1 MSLPQPTPRMAELR
15 KPTSSLTPPEDPDS
29 QPPSS
34 KRLCLEE
41 PGDVL
46 KAGWRL
52 PLVPRLSEAEKVWEL
67 SPRPFKGL
75 LVSTNALFDNSTDS
89 CVEKSVSGKQIC
101 NLECS
106 NLKFQMSSCLQS
118 PPSQSPDSDLRASG
132 RSEAGLHD
140 REAFSVHRSNSSK
153 AGVSQ
158 LLPSTSI
165 HDIHGI
171 RNENRK
177 QQFVQGRDNV
187 HKENPFL
194 DVTFYKETKS
204 PFHEIKNRCKA
215 NSVMPSNKRENNIS
229 SSVLKISKSQNQP
242 SLEIAKPS
250 YFRDSGTVSV
260 PQFPMDLNSKMS
272 SVYLKEIAKKKND
285 KKEAYVR
292 DFTNIYWSQNRPDV
306 KKQKLQ
312 NDKKTVEAENIFSE
326 CYENDYPSL
335 SSQNTCKRKDL
346 ISSNYCNCS
355 SIQCNVRDS
364 RKNFAILENANWE
377 EAECLD
383 SYILTRLEKSQN
395 WDCNVRHI
403 LRRNRGNCWIINNC
417 KTKCENMKKTEE
429 KWNWLLLL
437 EMDLLSKEDYHCAKV
452 INAYEEQ
459 SKLLVRE
466 ILGSQTALITTVWL
480 NGKGEND
487 NTLQLRYN
495 TTQKVFHVNNPFE
508 SFIIEIFYFH
518 KSISGNKKDNSILT
532 CYNILKCKKQIG
544 IISIQN
550 LITRN
555 MNTNIKNGILS
566 ICLQDSVSEPLDIL
580 LKTNIA
586 FLLNNFD
593 SLTRI
598 ENDLELEEECI
609 FTCMLYLKYPKNIV
623 ENHTAYLVK
632 ILTSSRLLED
642 NMKPM
647 LKKRKLFRTEQVFEK
662 SKKKP
667 INSFSMTT
675 QNTGFP
681 IFETYEKIPLLMGFD
696 DMDEISLIREI
707 TCQNMSCPQQ
717 VVNMENWAHYNSS
730 TVKTH
735 GNSCPQFI
743 QNNQGYPNENFYEVN
758 MHSQDLNM
766 ERKQGHNKISSF
778 DCEHIFEDVCNVRQQ
793 AIPASHNI
801 IHNEETHTTS
811 ITQVLNF
818 WNLLS
823 EIEEK
828 KYDLILKEEVKATA
842 ESLTNSFQVHKDTK
856 IEKEEKDSF
865 FPMDDMF
872 SVQSVSLISKEVNVE
887 ENKYVNQNYVTDTN
901 EYESILPER
910 EIANSKDFHRKN
922 DSALYINH
930 QFETGLSE
938 GNGEC
943 FQDLAAKYLST
954 EALTIV
960 KDFEMKRKF
969 DLVLEELR
977 MFHEISRE
985 NELLSTVETNNGQ
998 ENYFGENDAEKV
1010 KMEIEKDLKMVVVN
1024 KIHASSSFHDTIA
1037 GPNMRKSHQ
1046 SLFKWKTVPNN
1057 REQEVPNESCYPS
1070 RSEEELLYST
1080 SEKDCETP
1088 LPKKPAFLPDECKEE
1103 FNYLLRG
1110 GSHFPHGISR
1120 VRPLKTCS
1128 RPIRIGLSRKARIK
1142 QLHPYLKQMCYGNL
1156 KENF

>member
-1 MSLPQPTPRMAELR
+1 TSLPQPTPRMAELR

-41 PGDVL
+41 PGGVS
-46 KAGWRL
+46 KAGWQL
-52 PLVPRLSEAEKVWEL
+52 PLVPRLSEVEKIWEL

-75 LVSTNALFDNSTDS
+75 LVSTNAIFDNSTDS

-101 NLECS
+101 NLGCP
-106 NLKFQMSSCLQS
+106 NLKFQISSCLQS

-132 RSEAGLHD
+132 RSEAGLRD
-140 REAFSVHRSNSSK
+140 RETFSVHHSDSSK
-153 AGVSQ
+153 AGSSQ
-158 LLPSTSI
+158 PLPSTSI

-194 DVTFYKETKS
+194 HVNFYKETES
-204 PFHEIKNRCKA
+204 PFHEIESRCKA
-215 NSVMPSNKRENNIS
+215 DSVMPSNKRENNIS

-250 YFRDSGTVSV
+250 YFRDSGTISV
-260 PQFPMDLNSKMS
+260 PQFPTDLNSKMS

-312 NDKKTVEAENIFSE
+312 NDKKVVEAENIFSE
-326 CYENDYPSL
+326 CYENDYASL

-346 ISSNYCNCS
+346 ISSNYCNYS
-355 SIQCNVRDS
+355 SIKCDVRDS
-364 RKNFAILENANWE
+364 RKNSTILENANWE

-383 SYILTRLEKSQN
+383 SYIPTRLEKSQN

-403 LRRNRGNCWIINNC
+403 LRSNRGNCWIINNY

-429 KWNWLLLL
+429 KWNWLLLS
-437 EMDLLSKEDYHCAKV
+437 EIDLLSKEYYHCTK
-452 INAYEEQ
+452 EQ
-459 SKLLVRE
+459 SKLLIRE
-466 ILGSQTALITTVWL
+466 ILGSQIALITTVWL

-495 TTQKVFHVNNPFE
+495 ATQKVFHINNPFE
-508 SFIIEIFYFH
+508 SFIVEIFYFH
-518 KSISGNKKDNSILT
+518 KSISGNQKDNSILT
-532 CYNILKCKKQIG
+532 CYNILKCKKKIG
-544 IISIQN
+544 KIGIQN

-555 MNTNIKNGILS
+555 MNTNIKNGLLS
-566 ICLQDSVSEPLDIL
+566 IYLQDSVSEPLDII

-598 ENDLELEEECI
+598 ENDFELEEECI
-609 FTCMLYLKYPKNIV
+609 FKWMLYLKCPKNIIV
-623 ENHTAYLVK
+623 ENYTAYLIR

-647 LKKRKLFRTEQVFEK
+647 LKKMKLFRTEQVFEK

-667 INSFSMTT
+667 INSFSTTT
-675 QNTGFP
+675 QNTGLP
-681 IFETYEKIPLLMGFD
+681 IFESYEKIPLLMDFD
-696 DMDEISLIREI
+696 DMEEISLIREI
-707 TCQNMSCPQQ
+707 TCRNISCPQQ
-717 VVNMENWAHYNSS
+717 LVNLENWAHYSSS
-730 TVKTH
+730 TIKTPVK
-735 GNSCPQFI
+735 SYPQFI
-743 QNNQGYPNENFYEVN
+743 QNNHGYINENFYEVN
-758 MHSQDLNM
+758 MHGQDLNM
-766 ERKQGHNKISSF
+766 ERKQGHNISGF
-778 DCEHIFEDVCNVRQQ
+778 NCEHIFESFCNVRQQ
-793 AIPASHNI
+793 AISTSHNT
-801 IHNEETHTTS
+801 IHNEETHTIS

-828 KYDLILKEEVKATA
+828 KYDLILKEEVKVTA
-842 ESLTNSFQVHKDTK
+842 ESLTNSFQIHKDTK

-887 ENKYVNQNYVTDTN
+887 ENKYLNQNYVTDRN

-910 EIANSKDFHRKN
+910 DIANSKDFRRKN
-922 DSALYINH
+922 DSALYVNH

-938 GNGEC
+938 GNDEC

-977 MFHEISRE
+977 MFHEISKE
-985 NELLSTVETNNGQ
+985 NEILSTVETNNGQ
-998 ENYFGENDAEKV
+998 ENDFEENDAKEV
-1010 KMEIEKDLKMVVVN
+1010 KMETEKYLKMVVVN
-1024 KIHASSSFHDTIA
+1024 KISASSSFCDTTA
-1037 GPNMRKSHQ
+1037 GPNMCKSHQ

-1057 REQEVPNESCYPS
+1057 GEQEVPNESCYPS
-1070 RSEEELLYST
+1070 TSKEELLYYST
-1080 SEKDCETP
+1080 SEEDCETP
-1088 LPKKPAFLPDECKEE
+1088 LPKRPAFLPDECKEE

-1110 GSHFPHGISR
+1110 GSHFSHGISR

-1142 QLHPYLKQMCYGNL
+1142 QLHPYLQQMCYGNL
-1156 KENF
+1156 KEKF

>member
-1 MSLPQPTPRMAELR
+1 MAELR
-15 KPTSSLTPPEDPDS
+15 KPTSSLTPPEDSDS

-41 PGDVL
+41 PGGVS

-52 PLVPRLSEAEKVWEL
+52 PLVPRLSEVEKIWEL

-75 LVSTNALFDNSTDS
+75 FVSTNAIFDNSTDS

-101 NLECS
+101 NLGCP

-132 RSEAGLHD
+132 RSEAGLRD
-140 REAFSVHRSNSSK
+140 TEAFSVHHSDSSK
-153 AGVSQ
+153 AGFSQ

-194 DVTFYKETKS
+194 DVNFYKETKS

-215 NSVMPSNKRENNIS
+215 DSVMPSNKRENNIS

-250 YFRDSGTVSV
+250 YFRDSSTISV
-260 PQFPMDLNSKMS
+260 PQFPTDLNSKMS

-312 NDKKTVEAENIFSE
+312 NDKVVEAENIFSE
-326 CYENDYPSL
+326 CYENDYASL

-346 ISSNYCNCS
+346 ISSNYCNYR
-355 SIQCNVRDS
+355 SIKCDVRDS

-383 SYILTRLEKSQN
+383 SYIPTRLDKSQN

-403 LRRNRGNCWIINNC
+403 LRRNRGNCWIISNY
-417 KTKCENMKKTEE
+417 KIKCENMKKTEE
-429 KWNWLLLL
+429 KWNWLLLS
-437 EMDLLSKEDYHCAKV
+437 EIDLLSKEDYRCTKV
-452 INAYEEQ
+452 MNVHEEQ
-459 SKLLVRE
+459 SKFLIRE
-466 ILGSQTALITTVWL
+466 ILGSQIALIMTVWL
-480 NGKGEND
+480 NGKGKND
-487 NTLQLRYN
+487 NTVQLRYN
-495 TTQKVFHVNNPFE
+495 ATQKVFHVNNPFE
-508 SFIIEIFYFH
+508 SFIVEIFYFH
-518 KSISGNKKDNSILT
+518 KSISGNQKDNSILT
-532 CYNILKCKKQIG
+532 CYNILKCKKEIG
-544 IISIQN
+544 KIGIQN

-555 MNTNIKNGILS
+555 MNTNIKNGLLS
-566 ICLQDSVSEPLDIL
+566 IYLQDSVSEPLDII

-598 ENDLELEEECI
+598 ENDFELEEECI
-609 FTCMLYLKYPKNIV
+609 FKWMLYLKYPKNIIM
-623 ENHTAYLVK
+623 ENYTAYLAR

-647 LKKRKLFRTEQVFEK
+647 LKKRKLFRIEHVFEK
-662 SKKKP
+662 SKKKS
-667 INSFSMTT
+667 INSFSTTT
-675 QNTGFP
+675 QNTSLS
-681 IFETYEKIPLLMGFD
+681 IFESYEKIPLLMDFD
-696 DMDEISLIREI
+696 DMEEISLIREI
-707 TCQNMSCPQQ
+707 TCRNMSCPQQ
-717 VVNMENWAHYNSS
+717 LMNVENWAHYSSS
-730 TVKTH
+730 TIKTSVK
-735 GNSCPQFI
+735 SCSQFI
-743 QNNQGYPNENFYEVN
+743 QNNHGYMNENFYEVN
-758 MHSQDLNM
+758 MHGQDLNM
-766 ERKQGHNKISSF
+766 ERKQGHNISSF
-778 DCEHIFEDVCNVRQQ
+778 NCEHIFEGFCNVRQQ
-793 AIPASHNI
+793 AIPRSHNT
-801 IHNEETHTTS
+801 IHNEETHTIS

-818 WNLLS
+818 CNLLS

-828 KYDLILKEEVKATA
+828 KYDLILKEEVKVTA
-842 ESLTNSFQVHKDTK
+842 ESLTNSFQIHKDTK

-872 SVQSVSLISKEVNVE
+872 SVQSVSLISREVNVE
-887 ENKYVNQNYVTDTN
+887 ENKYLNQNYVTDRN

-910 EIANSKDFHRKN
+910 EIANSKDLRRKN
-922 DSALYINH
+922 DSVLYVNH

-938 GNGEC
+938 GNDEC

-977 MFHEISRE
+977 MFHEISKE
-985 NELLSTVETNNGQ
+985 NEILSTVETNNGQ
-998 ENYFGENDAEKV
+998 ENYFGENDAEEV
-1010 KMEIEKDLKMVVVN
+1010 KMETEKDLKMVVVN
-1024 KIHASSSFHDTIA
+1024 KINASSSFCDTTA
-1037 GPNMRKSHQ
+1037 GPNTCKSHQ

-1057 REQEVPNESCYPS
+1057 GEQEVPESCYPS
-1070 RSEEELLYST
+1070 TSEEELLYST
-1080 SEKDCETP
+1080 SEE
-1088 LPKKPAFLPDECKEE
+1088 
-1103 FNYLLRG
+1103 

-1156 KENF
+1156 KEKF

>member
-1 MSLPQPTPRMAELR
+1 ASLPEPTPRMAELR
-15 KPTSSLTPPEDPDS
+15 KPTSSLTPPEDSDS

-41 PGDVL
+41 PGGVS

-52 PLVPRLSEAEKVWEL
+52 PLVPRLSEVEKIWEL

-75 LVSTNALFDNSTDS
+75 LVSTNAIFDNSTDS

-101 NLECS
+101 NLGCP

-118 PPSQSPDSDLRASG
+118 PHSQSPDSDLRASG
-132 RSEAGLHD
+132 RSEAGLRD
-140 REAFSVHRSNSSK
+140 TEAFSVHHSGSSK
-153 AGVSQ
+153 AGFSH

-165 HDIHGI
+165 HDIHAI

-194 DVTFYKETKS
+194 DVNFYKETKS

-215 NSVMPSNKRENNIS
+215 DSVMPSNKRENNIS

-250 YFRDSGTVSV
+250 YFRDSSTISV
-260 PQFPMDLNSKMS
+260 PQFPTDLNSKMS

-312 NDKKTVEAENIFSE
+312 NDKKVVEAENIFSE
-326 CYENDYPSL
+326 CYENDYASL

-346 ISSNYCNCS
+346 ISSNYCNYS
-355 SIQCNVRDS
+355 SIKCDVRDS

-383 SYILTRLEKSQN
+383 SYIPTRLEKSQN

-403 LRRNRGNCWIINNC
+403 LRRNRGNCWIINNY

-429 KWNWLLLL
+429 KWNWLLLS
-437 EMDLLSKEDYHCAKV
+437 EIDLLSKEDYRCTKV
-452 INAYEEQ
+452 MNVHEEQ
-459 SKLLVRE
+459 SKLLIRE
-466 ILGSQTALITTVWL
+466 ILGSQIALIMTVWL

-487 NTLQLRYN
+487 NTVQLRYN
-495 TTQKVFHVNNPFE
+495 ATQKVFHVNNPFE
-508 SFIIEIFYFH
+508 SFIVEIFYFH
-518 KSISGNKKDNSILT
+518 KSISGNQKDNSILT
-532 CYNILKCKKQIG
+532 CYNILKCKKEIG
-544 IISIQN
+544 KIGIQN

-555 MNTNIKNGILS
+555 MNTNIKNGLLS
-566 ICLQDSVSEPLDIL
+566 IYLQDSVSEPLDII

-598 ENDLELEEECI
+598 ENDFELEEECI
-609 FTCMLYLKYPKNIV
+609 FKWMLYLKYPKNIIM
-623 ENHTAYLVK
+623 ENYTAYLAR

-647 LKKRKLFRTEQVFEK
+647 LKKRKLFRIEHVFEK
-662 SKKKP
+662 SKKKS
-667 INSFSMTT
+667 INSFSTTT
-675 QNTGFP
+675 QNTGLS
-681 IFETYEKIPLLMGFD
+681 IFESYEKIPLLMDFD
-696 DMDEISLIREI
+696 DMEEISLIREI
-707 TCQNMSCPQQ
+707 TCRNMSCPQQ
-717 VVNMENWAHYNSS
+717 LMNVENWAHYSSS
-730 TVKTH
+730 TIKTSVK
-735 GNSCPQFI
+735 SCPQFI
-743 QNNQGYPNENFYEVN
+743 QNNHGYINENFYEVN
-758 MHSQDLNM
+758 MHRQDLNM
-766 ERKQGHNKISSF
+766 ERKQGHNISSF
-778 DCEHIFEDVCNVRQQ
+778 NCEHIFEGFCNVRQQ
-793 AIPASHNI
+793 AIPRSHNT
-801 IHNEETHTTS
+801 IHNEETHTIS

-818 WNLLS
+818 CNLLS

-828 KYDLILKEEVKATA
+828 KYDLILKEEVKVTA
-842 ESLTNSFQVHKDTK
+842 ESLTNSFQIHKDTK

-865 FPMDDMF
+865 FPMDGMF
-872 SVQSVSLISKEVNVE
+872 SVQSVSLISREVNVE
-887 ENKYVNQNYVTDTN
+887 ENKYLNQNYVTDRN

-910 EIANSKDFHRKN
+910 EIANSKDFRRKN
-922 DSALYINH
+922 DSVLYVNH

-938 GNGEC
+938 GNDEC

-977 MFHEISRE
+977 MFHEISKE
-985 NELLSTVETNNGQ
+985 NEILSTVETNNGQ
-998 ENYFGENDAEKV
+998 ENYFGENDAEEV
-1010 KMEIEKDLKMVVVN
+1010 KMETEKDLKMVVVN
-1024 KIHASSSFHDTIA
+1024 KINASSSFCDTTA
-1037 GPNMRKSHQ
+1037 GPNMCKSHQ

-1057 REQEVPNESCYPS
+1057 GEQEVPNESCYPS
-1070 RSEEELLYST
+1070 TSEEELLYST
-1080 SEKDCETP
+1080 SEEDCETP
-1088 LPKKPAFLPDECKEE
+1088 LPKRAAFLPDECKEE
-1103 FNYLLRG
+1103 FKYLLRG

-1156 KENF
+1156 KEKF

>member
-1 MSLPQPTPRMAELR
+1 MAELR
-15 KPTSSLTPPEDPDS
+15 KPTSSLTPPEDSDS

-41 PGDVL
+41 PGGVS

-52 PLVPRLSEAEKVWEL
+52 PLVPRLSEVEKIWEL

-75 LVSTNALFDNSTDS
+75 FVSTNAIFDNSTDS

-101 NLECS
+101 NLGCP

-132 RSEAGLHD
+132 RSEAGLRD
-140 REAFSVHRSNSSK
+140 TEAFSVHHSDSSK
-153 AGVSQ
+153 AGFSQ

-194 DVTFYKETKS
+194 DVNFYKETKS

-215 NSVMPSNKRENNIS
+215 DSVMPSNKRENNIS

-250 YFRDSGTVSV
+250 YFRDSSTISV
-260 PQFPMDLNSKMS
+260 PQFPTDLNSKMS
-272 SVYLKEIAKKKND
+272 SGYLKEIAKKKND

-312 NDKKTVEAENIFSE
+312 NDKVVEAENIFSE
-326 CYENDYPSL
+326 CYENDYASL

-346 ISSNYCNCS
+346 ISSNYCNYR
-355 SIQCNVRDS
+355 SIKCDVRDS

-383 SYILTRLEKSQN
+383 SYIPTRLDKSQN

-403 LRRNRGNCWIINNC
+403 LRRNRGNCWIISNY
-417 KTKCENMKKTEE
+417 KIKCENMKKTEE
-429 KWNWLLLL
+429 KWNWLLLS
-437 EMDLLSKEDYHCAKV
+437 EIDLLSKEDYRCTKV
-452 INAYEEQ
+452 MNVHEEQ
-459 SKLLVRE
+459 SKFLIRE
-466 ILGSQTALITTVWL
+466 ILGSQIALIMTVWL
-480 NGKGEND
+480 NGKGKND
-487 NTLQLRYN
+487 NTVQLRYN
-495 TTQKVFHVNNPFE
+495 ATQKVFHVNNPFE
-508 SFIIEIFYFH
+508 SFIVEIFYFH
-518 KSISGNKKDNSILT
+518 KSISGNQKDNSILT
-532 CYNILKCKKQIG
+532 CYNILKCKKEIG
-544 IISIQN
+544 KIGIQN

-555 MNTNIKNGILS
+555 MNTNIKNGLLS
-566 ICLQDSVSEPLDIL
+566 IYLQDSVSEPLDII

-598 ENDLELEEECI
+598 ENDFELEEECI
-609 FTCMLYLKYPKNIV
+609 FKWMLYLKYPKNIIM
-623 ENHTAYLVK
+623 ENYTAYLAR

-647 LKKRKLFRTEQVFEK
+647 LKKRKLFRIEHVFEK
-662 SKKKP
+662 SKKKS
-667 INSFSMTT
+667 INSFSTTT
-675 QNTGFP
+675 QNTSLS
-681 IFETYEKIPLLMGFD
+681 IFESYEKIPLLMDFD
-696 DMDEISLIREI
+696 DMEEISLIREI
-707 TCQNMSCPQQ
+707 TCRNMSCPQQ
-717 VVNMENWAHYNSS
+717 LMNVENWAHYSSS
-730 TVKTH
+730 TIKTSVK
-735 GNSCPQFI
+735 SCSQFI
-743 QNNQGYPNENFYEVN
+743 QNNHGYMNENFYEVN
-758 MHSQDLNM
+758 MHGQDLNM
-766 ERKQGHNKISSF
+766 ERKQGHNISSF
-778 DCEHIFEDVCNVRQQ
+778 NCEHIFEGFCNVRQQ
-793 AIPASHNI
+793 AIPRSHNT
-801 IHNEETHTTS
+801 IHNEETHTIS

-818 WNLLS
+818 CNLLS

-828 KYDLILKEEVKATA
+828 KYDLILKEEVKVTA
-842 ESLTNSFQVHKDTK
+842 ESLTNSFQIHKDTK

-872 SVQSVSLISKEVNVE
+872 SVQSVSLISREVNVE
-887 ENKYVNQNYVTDTN
+887 ENKYLNQNYVTDRN

-910 EIANSKDFHRKN
+910 EIANSKDLRRKN
-922 DSALYINH
+922 DSVLYVNH

-938 GNGEC
+938 GNDEC

-977 MFHEISRE
+977 MFHEISKE
-985 NELLSTVETNNGQ
+985 NEILSTVETNNGQ
-998 ENYFGENDAEKV
+998 ENYFGENDAEEV
-1010 KMEIEKDLKMVVVN
+1010 KMETEKDLKMVVVN
-1024 KIHASSSFHDTIA
+1024 KINASSSFCDTTA
-1037 GPNMRKSHQ
+1037 GPNTCKSHQ

-1057 REQEVPNESCYPS
+1057 GEQEVPNESCYPS
-1070 RSEEELLYST
+1070 TSEEELLYST
-1080 SEKDCETP
+1080 SEEDCETP
-1088 LPKKPAFLPDECKEE
+1088 LPKRPAFLPDECKEE
-1103 FNYLLRG
+1103 FKYLLRG

-1156 KENF
+1156 KEKF

>member
-1 MSLPQPTPRMAELR
+1 MAELR
-15 KPTSSLTPPEDPDS
+15 KPTSSLTPPEESDS

-41 PGDVL
+41 PGGVS

-52 PLVPRLSEAEKVWEL
+52 PLVPRLSEVEKIWEL

-75 LVSTNALFDNSTDS
+75 FVSTNAIFDNSTDS

-101 NLECS
+101 NLGCP
-106 NLKFQMSSCLQS
+106 NLKFQMSSSLQS

-132 RSEAGLHD
+132 RSEAGLRD
-140 REAFSVHRSNSSK
+140 TEAFSVHHSDSSK
-153 AGVSQ
+153 AGFSQ

-194 DVTFYKETKS
+194 DVNFYKETKS

-215 NSVMPSNKRENNIS
+215 DSVMPSNKRENNIS
-229 SSVLKISKSQNQP
+229 SSVLKISKSQNQS

-250 YFRDSGTVSV
+250 YFRDSSTISV
-260 PQFPMDLNSKMS
+260 PQFPTDLNSKMS

-312 NDKKTVEAENIFSE
+312 NDKKVVEAENIFSE
-326 CYENDYPSL
+326 CYENDYASL

-346 ISSNYCNCS
+346 ISSNYCNYR
-355 SIQCNVRDS
+355 SIKCDVRDS

-383 SYILTRLEKSQN
+383 SYIPTRLEKSQN

-403 LRRNRGNCWIINNC
+403 LRRNRGNCWIINNY

-429 KWNWLLLL
+429 KWNWLLLS
-437 EMDLLSKEDYHCAKV
+437 EIDLLSKEDYRCTKV
-452 INAYEEQ
+452 MNVHEEQ
-459 SKLLVRE
+459 SKLLIRK
-466 ILGSQTALITTVWL
+466 ILGSQIALIMTVWL
-480 NGKGEND
+480 NGKGKND
-487 NTLQLRYN
+487 NTVQLRYN
-495 TTQKVFHVNNPFE
+495 ATQKVFHVNNPFE
-508 SFIIEIFYFH
+508 SFIVEIFYFH
-518 KSISGNKKDNSILT
+518 KSISGFQKDNSILT
-532 CYNILKCKKQIG
+532 CYNILKCKKEIG
-544 IISIQN
+544 KIGIQN

-555 MNTNIKNGILS
+555 MNTNIKNGLLS
-566 ICLQDSVSEPLDIL
+566 IYLQDSVSEPLDII
-580 LKTNIA
+580 LKTNIT

-598 ENDLELEEECI
+598 ENDFELEEECI
-609 FTCMLYLKYPKNIV
+609 FKWMLYLKYPKNIIM
-623 ENHTAYLVK
+623 ENYTAYLAR

-647 LKKRKLFRTEQVFEK
+647 LKKRKLFRIEHVFEK
-662 SKKKP
+662 SKKKS
-667 INSFSMTT
+667 INSFSTTT
-675 QNTGFP
+675 QNTSLS
-681 IFETYEKIPLLMGFD
+681 IFESYEKIPLLMDFD
-696 DMDEISLIREI
+696 DMEEISLIREI
-707 TCQNMSCPQQ
+707 TCRNMSCPQQ
-717 VVNMENWAHYNSS
+717 LMNVENWAHYSSS
-730 TVKTH
+730 TIKTSVK
-735 GNSCPQFI
+735 SCPQFI
-743 QNNQGYPNENFYEVN
+743 QNNHGYMNENFYEVN
-758 MHSQDLNM
+758 MHGQDLNM
-766 ERKQGHNKISSF
+766 ERKQGHNISSF
-778 DCEHIFEDVCNVRQQ
+778 NCEHIFEGFCNVRQQ
-793 AIPASHNI
+793 AIPRSHNT
-801 IHNEETHTTS
+801 IHNEETRTIS

-818 WNLLS
+818 CNLLS

-828 KYDLILKEEVKATA
+828 KYDLILKEEVKVTA
-842 ESLTNSFQVHKDTK
+842 ESLTNSFQIHKDTK

-872 SVQSVSLISKEVNVE
+872 SVQSVSLISREVNVE
-887 ENKYVNQNYVTDTN
+887 ENKYLNQNYVTDRN

-910 EIANSKDFHRKN
+910 EIANSKDLRRKN
-922 DSALYINH
+922 DSVLYVNH

-938 GNGEC
+938 GNDEC

-977 MFHEISRE
+977 MFHEISKE
-985 NELLSTVETNNGQ
+985 NEILSTVETNNGQ
-998 ENYFGENDAEKV
+998 ENYFGENDAEEV
-1010 KMEIEKDLKMVVVN
+1010 KMETEKDLKMVVVN
-1024 KIHASSSFHDTIA
+1024 KINASSSFCDTTA
-1037 GPNMRKSHQ
+1037 GPNTCKSHQ

-1057 REQEVPNESCYPS
+1057 GEQEVPNESCYPS
-1070 RSEEELLYST
+1070 TSEEELLYST
-1080 SEKDCETP
+1080 SEEDCETP
-1088 LPKKPAFLPDECKEE
+1088 LPKRPAFLPDECKEE
-1103 FNYLLRG
+1103 FKYLLRG

-1156 KENF
+1156 KEKF

>member
-1 MSLPQPTPRMAELR
+1 MAELR
-15 KPTSSLTPPEDPDS
+15 KPTSSLTPPEDSDS

-41 PGDVL
+41 PGGVS

-52 PLVPRLSEAEKVWEL
+52 PLVPRLSEVEKIWEL

-75 LVSTNALFDNSTDS
+75 FVSTNAIFDNSTDS

-101 NLECS
+101 NLGCP

-132 RSEAGLHD
+132 RSEAGLRD
-140 REAFSVHRSNSSK
+140 TEAFSVHHSDSSK
-153 AGVSQ
+153 AGFSQ

-194 DVTFYKETKS
+194 DVNFYKETKS

-215 NSVMPSNKRENNIS
+215 DSVMPSNKRENNIS

-250 YFRDSGTVSV
+250 YFRDSSTISV
-260 PQFPMDLNSKMS
+260 PQFPTDLNSKMS

-312 NDKKTVEAENIFSE
+312 NDKVVEAENIFSE
-326 CYENDYPSL
+326 CYENDYASL

-346 ISSNYCNCS
+346 ISSNYCNYR
-355 SIQCNVRDS
+355 SIKCDVRDS

-383 SYILTRLEKSQN
+383 SYIPTRLDKSQN

-403 LRRNRGNCWIINNC
+403 LRRNRGNCWIISNY
-417 KTKCENMKKTEE
+417 KIKCENMKKTEE
-429 KWNWLLLL
+429 KWNWLLLS
-437 EMDLLSKEDYHCAKV
+437 EIDLLSKEDYRCTKV
-452 INAYEEQ
+452 MNVHEEQ
-459 SKLLVRE
+459 SKFLIRE
-466 ILGSQTALITTVWL
+466 ILGSQIALIMTVWL
-480 NGKGEND
+480 NGKGKND
-487 NTLQLRYN
+487 NTVQLRYN
-495 TTQKVFHVNNPFE
+495 ATQKVFHVNNPFE
-508 SFIIEIFYFH
+508 SFIVEIFYFH
-518 KSISGNKKDNSILT
+518 KSISGNQKDNSILT
-532 CYNILKCKKQIG
+532 CYNILKCKKEIG
-544 IISIQN
+544 KIGIQN

-555 MNTNIKNGILS
+555 MNTNIKNGLLS
-566 ICLQDSVSEPLDIL
+566 IYLQDSVSEPLDII

-598 ENDLELEEECI
+598 ENDFELEEECI
-609 FTCMLYLKYPKNIV
+609 FKWMLYLKYPKNIIM
-623 ENHTAYLVK
+623 ENYTAYLAR

-647 LKKRKLFRTEQVFEK
+647 LKKRKLFRIEHVFEK
-662 SKKKP
+662 SKKKS
-667 INSFSMTT
+667 INSFSTTT
-675 QNTGFP
+675 QNTSLS
-681 IFETYEKIPLLMGFD
+681 IFESYEKIPLLMDFD
-696 DMDEISLIREI
+696 DMEEISLIREI
-707 TCQNMSCPQQ
+707 TCRNMSCPQQ
-717 VVNMENWAHYNSS
+717 LMNVENWAHYSSS
-730 TVKTH
+730 TIKTSVK
-735 GNSCPQFI
+735 SCSQFI
-743 QNNQGYPNENFYEVN
+743 QNNHGYMNENFYEVN
-758 MHSQDLNM
+758 MHGQDLNM
-766 ERKQGHNKISSF
+766 ERKQGHNISSF
-778 DCEHIFEDVCNVRQQ
+778 NCEHIFEGFCNVRQQ
-793 AIPASHNI
+793 AIPRSHNT
-801 IHNEETHTTS
+801 IHNEETHTIS

-818 WNLLS
+818 CNLLS

-828 KYDLILKEEVKATA
+828 KYDLILKEEVKVTA
-842 ESLTNSFQVHKDTK
+842 ESLTNSFQIHKDTK

-872 SVQSVSLISKEVNVE
+872 SVQSVSLISREVNVE
-887 ENKYVNQNYVTDTN
+887 ENKYLNQNYVTDRN

-910 EIANSKDFHRKN
+910 EIANSKDLRRKN
-922 DSALYINH
+922 DSVLYVNH

-938 GNGEC
+938 GNDEC

-977 MFHEISRE
+977 MFHEISKE
-985 NELLSTVETNNGQ
+985 NEILSTVETNNGQ
-998 ENYFGENDAEKV
+998 ENYFGENDAEEV
-1010 KMEIEKDLKMVVVN
+1010 KMETEKDLKMVVVN
-1024 KIHASSSFHDTIA
+1024 KINASSSFCDTTA
-1037 GPNMRKSHQ
+1037 GPNTCKSHQ

-1057 REQEVPNESCYPS
+1057 GEQEVPESCYPS
-1070 RSEEELLYST
+1070 TSEEELLYST
-1080 SEKDCETP
+1080 SEEDCETP
-1088 LPKKPAFLPDECKEE
+1088 LPKRPAFLPDECKEE
-1103 FNYLLRG
+1103 FKYLLRG

-1156 KENF
+1156 KEKF

>member
-1 MSLPQPTPRMAELR
+1 MAELR
-15 KPTSSLTPPEDPDS
+15 KPTSSLTPPEDSDS

-41 PGDVL
+41 PGGVS

-52 PLVPRLSEAEKVWEL
+52 PLVPRLSEVEKIWEL

-75 LVSTNALFDNSTDS
+75 FVSTNAIFDNSTDS

-101 NLECS
+101 NLGCP

-132 RSEAGLHD
+132 RSEAGLRD
-140 REAFSVHRSNSSK
+140 TEAFSVHHSDSSK
-153 AGVSQ
+153 AGFSQ

-194 DVTFYKETKS
+194 DVNFYKETKS

-215 NSVMPSNKRENNIS
+215 DSVMPSNKRENNIS

-250 YFRDSGTVSV
+250 YFRDSSTISV
-260 PQFPMDLNSKMS
+260 PQFPTDLNSKMS
-272 SVYLKEIAKKKND
+272 SGYLKEIAKKKND

-312 NDKKTVEAENIFSE
+312 NDKVVEAENIFSE
-326 CYENDYPSL
+326 CYENDYASL

-346 ISSNYCNCS
+346 ISSNYCNYR
-355 SIQCNVRDS
+355 SIKCDVRDS

-383 SYILTRLEKSQN
+383 SYIPTRLDKSQN

-403 LRRNRGNCWIINNC
+403 LRRNRGNCWIISNY
-417 KTKCENMKKTEE
+417 KIKCENMKKTEE
-429 KWNWLLLL
+429 KWNWLLLS
-437 EMDLLSKEDYHCAKV
+437 EIDLLSKEDYRCTKV
-452 INAYEEQ
+452 MNVHEEQ
-459 SKLLVRE
+459 SKFLIRE
-466 ILGSQTALITTVWL
+466 ILGSQIALIMTVWL
-480 NGKGEND
+480 NGKGKND
-487 NTLQLRYN
+487 NTVQLRYN
-495 TTQKVFHVNNPFE
+495 ATQKVFHVNNPFE
-508 SFIIEIFYFH
+508 SFIVEIFYFH
-518 KSISGNKKDNSILT
+518 KSISGNQKDNSILT
-532 CYNILKCKKQIG
+532 CYNILKCKKEIG
-544 IISIQN
+544 KIGIQN

-555 MNTNIKNGILS
+555 MNTNIKNGLLS
-566 ICLQDSVSEPLDIL
+566 IYLQDSVSEPLDII

-598 ENDLELEEECI
+598 ENDFELEEECI
-609 FTCMLYLKYPKNIV
+609 FKWMLYLKYPKNIIM
-623 ENHTAYLVK
+623 ENYTAYLAR

-647 LKKRKLFRTEQVFEK
+647 LKKRKLFRIEHVFEK
-662 SKKKP
+662 SKKKS
-667 INSFSMTT
+667 INSFSTTT
-675 QNTGFP
+675 QNTSLS
-681 IFETYEKIPLLMGFD
+681 IFESYEKIPLLMDFD
-696 DMDEISLIREI
+696 DMEEISLIREI
-707 TCQNMSCPQQ
+707 TCRNMSCPQQ
-717 VVNMENWAHYNSS
+717 LMNVENWAHYSSS
-730 TVKTH
+730 TIKTSVK
-735 GNSCPQFI
+735 SCSQFI
-743 QNNQGYPNENFYEVN
+743 QNNHGYMNENFYEVN
-758 MHSQDLNM
+758 MHGQDLNM
-766 ERKQGHNKISSF
+766 ERKQGHNISSF
-778 DCEHIFEDVCNVRQQ
+778 NCEHIFEGFCNVRQQ
-793 AIPASHNI
+793 AIPRSHNT
-801 IHNEETHTTS
+801 IHNEETHTIS

-818 WNLLS
+818 CNLLS

-828 KYDLILKEEVKATA
+828 KYDLILKEEVKVTA
-842 ESLTNSFQVHKDTK
+842 ESLTNSFQIHKDTK

-872 SVQSVSLISKEVNVE
+872 SVQSVSLISREVNVE
-887 ENKYVNQNYVTDTN
+887 ENKYLNQNYVTDRN

-910 EIANSKDFHRKN
+910 EIANSKDLRRKN
-922 DSALYINH
+922 DSVLYVNH

-938 GNGEC
+938 GNDEC

-977 MFHEISRE
+977 MFHEISKE
-985 NELLSTVETNNGQ
+985 NEILSTVETNNGQ
-998 ENYFGENDAEKV
+998 ENYFGENDAEEV
-1010 KMEIEKDLKMVVVN
+1010 KMETEKDLKMVVVN
-1024 KIHASSSFHDTIA
+1024 KINASSSFCDTTA
-1037 GPNMRKSHQ
+1037 GPNTCKSHQ

-1057 REQEVPNESCYPS
+1057 GEQEVPNESCYPS
-1070 RSEEELLYST
+1070 TSEEELLYST
-1080 SEKDCETP
+1080 SEE
-1088 LPKKPAFLPDECKEE
+1088 
-1103 FNYLLRG
+1103 

-1156 KENF
+1156 KEKF

>member
-1 MSLPQPTPRMAELR
+1 MAELR
-15 KPTSSLTPPEDPDS
+15 KPTSSLTPPEDSDS

-41 PGDVL
+41 PGGVS
-46 KAGWRL
+46 KAGRRL
-52 PLVPRLSEAEKVWEL
+52 PLVPRLSEVEKIWEL

-75 LVSTNALFDNSTDS
+75 LVSTNAIFDNSTDS

-101 NLECS
+101 NLGCP
-106 NLKFQMSSCLQS
+106 NVKFQMSSCLQS

-132 RSEAGLHD
+132 RSEAGLRD
-140 REAFSVHRSNSSK
+140 TEAFSVHHSDSSK
-153 AGVSQ
+153 AGFSQ

-165 HDIHGI
+165 HDIHAI

-194 DVTFYKETKS
+194 DVNFYKETKS

-215 NSVMPSNKRENNIS
+215 DSVMPSNKRENNIS

-250 YFRDSGTVSV
+250 YFRDSSTISV
-260 PQFPMDLNSKMS
+260 PQFPTDLNSKMS

-292 DFTNIYWSQNRPDV
+292 DFTNIYWSQNRPNV

-312 NDKKTVEAENIFSE
+312 NDKKVVEAENIFSE
-326 CYENDYPSL
+326 CYENDYASL

-346 ISSNYCNCS
+346 ISSNYCNYS
-355 SIQCNVRDS
+355 SIKCDVRDS

-383 SYILTRLEKSQN
+383 SYIPTRLEKSQN

-403 LRRNRGNCWIINNC
+403 LRRNRGNCWIINNY

-429 KWNWLLLL
+429 KWNWLLLS
-437 EMDLLSKEDYHCAKV
+437 EIDLLSKEDYRCTKV
-452 INAYEEQ
+452 MNVHEEQ
-459 SKLLVRE
+459 SKLLIRE
-466 ILGSQTALITTVWL
+466 ILGSQIALIMTVWL

-487 NTLQLRYN
+487 NTVQLRYN
-495 TTQKVFHVNNPFE
+495 ATQKVFHVNNPFE
-508 SFIIEIFYFH
+508 SFIVEIFYFH
-518 KSISGNKKDNSILT
+518 KSISGNQKDNSILT
-532 CYNILKCKKQIG
+532 CYNILKCKKEIG
-544 IISIQN
+544 KIGIQN

-555 MNTNIKNGILS
+555 MNTNIKNGLLS
-566 ICLQDSVSEPLDIL
+566 IYLQDSVSEPLDII

-598 ENDLELEEECI
+598 ENDFELEEECI
-609 FTCMLYLKYPKNIV
+609 FKWMLYLKYPKNIIM
-623 ENHTAYLVK
+623 ENYTAYLAR

-647 LKKRKLFRTEQVFEK
+647 LKKRKLFRIEHVFEK
-662 SKKKP
+662 SKKKS
-667 INSFSMTT
+667 INSFSTTT
-675 QNTGFP
+675 QNTGLS
-681 IFETYEKIPLLMGFD
+681 IFESYEKIPLLMDFD
-696 DMDEISLIREI
+696 DMEEISLIREI
-707 TCQNMSCPQQ
+707 TCRNMSCPQQ
-717 VVNMENWAHYNSS
+717 LMNVENWAHYSSS
-730 TVKTH
+730 TIKTSVK
-735 GNSCPQFI
+735 SCPQFI
-743 QNNQGYPNENFYEVN
+743 QNNHGYINENFYEVN
-758 MHSQDLNM
+758 MHGQDLNM
-766 ERKQGHNKISSF
+766 ERKQGHNISSF
-778 DCEHIFEDVCNVRQQ
+778 NCEHIFEGFCNVRQQ
-793 AIPASHNI
+793 AIPRSHNT
-801 IHNEETHTTS
+801 IHNEETHTIS

-818 WNLLS
+818 CNLLS

-828 KYDLILKEEVKATA
+828 KYDLILKEEVKVTA
-842 ESLTNSFQVHKDTK
+842 ESLTNSFQIHKDTK

-865 FPMDDMF
+865 FPMDGMF
-872 SVQSVSLISKEVNVE
+872 SVQSVSLISREVNVE
-887 ENKYVNQNYVTDTN
+887 ENKYLNQNYVTDRN

-910 EIANSKDFHRKN
+910 EIANSKDFRRKN
-922 DSALYINH
+922 DSVLYVNH

-938 GNGEC
+938 GNDEC

-977 MFHEISRE
+977 MFHEISKE
-985 NELLSTVETNNGQ
+985 NEILSTVETNNGQ
-998 ENYFGENDAEKV
+998 ENYFGENDAEEV
-1010 KMEIEKDLKMVVVN
+1010 KMETEKDLKMVVVN
-1024 KIHASSSFHDTIA
+1024 KINASSSFCDTTA
-1037 GPNMRKSHQ
+1037 GPNMCKSHQ

-1057 REQEVPNESCYPS
+1057 GEQEVPNESCYPS
-1070 RSEEELLYST
+1070 TSEEELLYST
-1080 SEKDCETP
+1080 SEE
-1088 LPKKPAFLPDECKEE
+1088 
-1103 FNYLLRG
+1103 

-1156 KENF
+1156 KEKF

>member
-1 MSLPQPTPRMAELR
+1 MAELR
-15 KPTSSLTPPEDPDS
+15 KPTSSLTPPEDSDS

-41 PGDVL
+41 PGGVS
-46 KAGWRL
+46 KAGRRL
-52 PLVPRLSEAEKVWEL
+52 PLVPRLSEVEKIWEL

-75 LVSTNALFDNSTDS
+75 LVSTNAIFDNSTDS

-101 NLECS
+101 NLGCP
-106 NLKFQMSSCLQS
+106 NVKFQMSSCLQS

-132 RSEAGLHD
+132 RSEAGLRD
-140 REAFSVHRSNSSK
+140 TEAFSVHHSDSSK
-153 AGVSQ
+153 AGFSQ

-165 HDIHGI
+165 HDIHAI

-194 DVTFYKETKS
+194 DVNFYKETKS

-215 NSVMPSNKRENNIS
+215 DSVMPSNKRENNIS

-250 YFRDSGTVSV
+250 YFRDSSTISV
-260 PQFPMDLNSKMS
+260 PQFPTDLNSKMS

-292 DFTNIYWSQNRPDV
+292 DFTNIYWSQNRPNV

-312 NDKKTVEAENIFSE
+312 NDKKVVEAENIFSE
-326 CYENDYPSL
+326 CYENDYASL

-346 ISSNYCNCS
+346 ISSNYCNYS
-355 SIQCNVRDS
+355 SIKCDVRDS

-383 SYILTRLEKSQN
+383 SYIPTRLEKSQN

-403 LRRNRGNCWIINNC
+403 LRRNRGNCWIINNY

-429 KWNWLLLL
+429 KWNWLLLS
-437 EMDLLSKEDYHCAKV
+437 EIDLLSKEDYRCTKV
-452 INAYEEQ
+452 MNVHEEQ
-459 SKLLVRE
+459 SKLLIRE
-466 ILGSQTALITTVWL
+466 ILGSQIALIMTVWL

-487 NTLQLRYN
+487 NTVQLRYN
-495 TTQKVFHVNNPFE
+495 ATQKVFHVNNPFE
-508 SFIIEIFYFH
+508 SFIVEIFYFH
-518 KSISGNKKDNSILT
+518 KSISGNQKDNSILT
-532 CYNILKCKKQIG
+532 CYNILKCKKEIG
-544 IISIQN
+544 KIGIQN

-555 MNTNIKNGILS
+555 MNTNIKNGLLS
-566 ICLQDSVSEPLDIL
+566 IYLQDSVSEPLDII

-598 ENDLELEEECI
+598 ENDFELEEECI
-609 FTCMLYLKYPKNIV
+609 FKWMLYLKYPKNIIM
-623 ENHTAYLVK
+623 ENYTAYLAR

-647 LKKRKLFRTEQVFEK
+647 LKKRKLFRIEHVFEK
-662 SKKKP
+662 SKKKS
-667 INSFSMTT
+667 INSFSTTT
-675 QNTGFP
+675 QNTGLS
-681 IFETYEKIPLLMGFD
+681 IFESYEKIPLLMDFD
-696 DMDEISLIREI
+696 DMEEISLIREI
-707 TCQNMSCPQQ
+707 TCRNMSCPQQ
-717 VVNMENWAHYNSS
+717 LMNVENWAHYSSS
-730 TVKTH
+730 TIKTSVK
-735 GNSCPQFI
+735 SCPQFI
-743 QNNQGYPNENFYEVN
+743 QNNHGYINENFYEVN
-758 MHSQDLNM
+758 MHGQDLNM
-766 ERKQGHNKISSF
+766 ERKQGHNISSF
-778 DCEHIFEDVCNVRQQ
+778 NCEHIFEGFCNVRQQ
-793 AIPASHNI
+793 AIPRSHNT
-801 IHNEETHTTS
+801 IHNEETHTIS

-818 WNLLS
+818 CNLLS

-828 KYDLILKEEVKATA
+828 KYDLILKEEVKVTA
-842 ESLTNSFQVHKDTK
+842 ESLTNSFQIHKDTK

-865 FPMDDMF
+865 FPMDGMF
-872 SVQSVSLISKEVNVE
+872 SVQSVSLISREVNVE
-887 ENKYVNQNYVTDTN
+887 ENKYLNQNYVTDRN

-910 EIANSKDFHRKN
+910 EIANSKDFRRKN
-922 DSALYINH
+922 DSVLYVNH

-938 GNGEC
+938 GNDEC

-977 MFHEISRE
+977 MFHEISKE
-985 NELLSTVETNNGQ
+985 NEILSTVETNNGQ
-998 ENYFGENDAEKV
+998 ENYFGENDAEEQVLICVKV
-1010 KMEIEKDLKMVVVN
+1010 TKVYLNGKLYPIMENRKFLMRVVIQVHQRKNYFILLLRKIVKHLYLK
-1024 KIHASSSFHDTIA
+1024 
-1037 GPNMRKSHQ
+1037 
-1046 SLFKWKTVPNN
+1046 
-1057 REQEVPNESCYPS
+1057 
-1070 RSEEELLYST
+1070 ELLFS
-1080 SEKDCETP
+1080 
-1088 LPKKPAFLPDECKEE
+1088 LMNVKK
-1103 FNYLLRG
+1103 
-1110 GSHFPHGISR
+1110 
-1120 VRPLKTCS
+1120 
-1128 RPIRIGLSRKARIK
+1128 
-1142 QLHPYLKQMCYGNL
+1142 NL
-1156 KENF
+1156 NIY

>member
-1 MSLPQPTPRMAELR
+1 MAELR
-15 KPTSSLTPPEDPDS
+15 KPTYSLTPPEDSDS

-41 PGDVL
+41 PGGVSR
-46 KAGWRL
+46 AGWRL
-52 PLVPRLSEAEKVWEL
+52 PLVPRLSEVEKIWEL

-75 LVSTNALFDNSTDS
+75 LVSTNAIFDNSTDS
-89 CVEKSVSGKQIC
+89 RVEKSVSGKQIC
-101 NLECS
+101 NLGCP

-132 RSEAGLHD
+132 RSEAGLRD
-140 REAFSVHRSNSSK
+140 TEAFSVHHSDSSK
-153 AGVSQ
+153 AGFSQ

-187 HKENPFL
+187 HRENPFL
-194 DVTFYKETKS
+194 DVNFYKETKS

-215 NSVMPSNKRENNIS
+215 DSVMPSNKRQNNIS

-250 YFRDSGTVSV
+250 YFRDSSTISV
-260 PQFPMDLNSKMS
+260 PQFPTDLNSKMS

-312 NDKKTVEAENIFSE
+312 NDKKVVEAENIFSE
-326 CYENDYPSL
+326 CYENDYASL

-346 ISSNYCNCS
+346 ISSNYCNYS
-355 SIQCNVRDS
+355 SVKCDVRDS

-377 EAECLD
+377 EAGCLD
-383 SYILTRLEKSQN
+383 SYIPTRLEKSQN

-403 LRRNRGNCWIINNC
+403 LRRNRGNCWIINNY

-429 KWNWLLLL
+429 KWNWLLLS
-437 EMDLLSKEDYHCAKV
+437 EIELLSKEDCRCTKV
-452 INAYEEQ
+452 MNVHEEQ
-459 SKLLVRE
+459 SKLLIRE
-466 ILGSQTALITTVWL
+466 ILGSQIALIMTVWL

-487 NTLQLRYN
+487 NTVQLRYN
-495 TTQKVFHVNNPFE
+495 ATQKVFHVNNPFE
-508 SFIIEIFYFH
+508 SFIVEIFYFH
-518 KSISGNKKDNSILT
+518 KSISGNQKDNSILT
-532 CYNILKCKKQIG
+532 CYNILKCKKEIG
-544 IISIQN
+544 KIGIQN

-555 MNTNIKNGILS
+555 MNTNIKNGLLS
-566 ICLQDSVSEPLDIL
+566 IYLQDSVSEPLDII

-598 ENDLELEEECI
+598 ENDFELEEECI
-609 FTCMLYLKYPKNIV
+609 FKWMLYLKYPKNIIM
-623 ENHTAYLVK
+623 ENYTAYLAR

-647 LKKRKLFRTEQVFEK
+647 LKKRKLFRIEQVFEK
-662 SKKKP
+662 SKKKS

-675 QNTGFP
+675 QNIGLS
-681 IFETYEKIPLLMGFD
+681 IFESYEKIPLLMDFD
-696 DMDEISLIREI
+696 DMEEISLIREI
-707 TCQNMSCPQQ
+707 TCRNMSCPQQ
-717 VVNMENWAHYNSS
+717 LMNVENWAHYSSS
-730 TVKTH
+730 TIKTSVM
-735 GNSCPQFI
+735 SCPQFI
-743 QNNQGYPNENFYEVN
+743 QNNHGYINENFYEVN
-758 MHSQDLNM
+758 THGQDLNM
-766 ERKQGHNKISSF
+766 ERKQGHNISSF
-778 DCEHIFEDVCNVRQQ
+778 NCEHIFEGFCNVRQQ
-793 AIPASHNI
+793 AIPRSHNT
-801 IHNEETHTTS
+801 IHNEETHTIS

-828 KYDLILKEEVKATA
+828 KYDLILKEEVKVTA
-842 ESLTNSFQVHKDTK
+842 ESLINSFQIHKDTK

-872 SVQSVSLISKEVNVE
+872 SVQSVSKLISREVNVE
-887 ENKYVNQNYVTDTN
+887 ENKYLNQNYVTDRN

-910 EIANSKDFHRKN
+910 EIANSKDFRRKN
-922 DSALYINH
+922 DSVVYVNH

-938 GNGEC
+938 GDDEC

-977 MFHEISRE
+977 MFHEISKE
-985 NELLSTVETNNGQ
+985 NEILSTVKTNNGQ
-998 ENYFGENDAEKV
+998 ENYFGENDAEEV
-1010 KMEIEKDLKMVVVN
+1010 KMETEKDLKMVVVN
-1024 KIHASSSFHDTIA
+1024 KINASSSFCDTTA
-1037 GPNMRKSHQ
+1037 GPNTGKSHQ

-1057 REQEVPNESCYPS
+1057 GEQEVPNESCYPS
-1070 RSEEELLYST
+1070 TSEEELLYST
-1080 SEKDCETP
+1080 SEEGMK
-1088 LPKKPAFLPDECKEE
+1088 F
-1103 FNYLLRG
+1103 
-1110 GSHFPHGISR
+1110 I
-1120 VRPLKTCS
+1120 LKHSFSC
-1128 RPIRIGLSRKARIK
+1128 
-1142 QLHPYLKQMCYGNL
+1142 
-1156 KENF
+1156 

>member
-1 MSLPQPTPRMAELR
+1 MAELR
-15 KPTSSLTPPEDPDS
+15 KPTSSLTPPEDSDS

-41 PGDVL
+41 PGGVSR
-46 KAGWRL
+46 AGWRL
-52 PLVPRLSEAEKVWEL
+52 PLVPRLSEVEKIWQL

-75 LVSTNALFDNSTDS
+75 LVSTNAIFDNSTDS

-101 NLECS
+101 NLGCP

-132 RSEAGLHD
+132 RSEAGLRD
-140 REAFSVHRSNSSK
+140 TEAFGVHHSDSSK
-153 AGVSQ
+153 AGFSQ

-194 DVTFYKETKS
+194 DVNFYKETKS

-215 NSVMPSNKRENNIS
+215 DSVMPSNKRQNNIS

-250 YFRDSGTVSV
+250 YFRDSSTISV
-260 PQFPMDLNSKMS
+260 PQFPTDLNSKMS

-312 NDKKTVEAENIFSE
+312 NDKKVVEAENIFSE
-326 CYENDYPSL
+326 CYENDYASL

-346 ISSNYCNCS
+346 ISSNYCNYS
-355 SIQCNVRDS
+355 SIKCDVRDS

-377 EAECLD
+377 EAGCLD
-383 SYILTRLEKSQN
+383 SYIPTRLEKSQN

-403 LRRNRGNCWIINNC
+403 LRRNRGNCWIINNY

-429 KWNWLLLL
+429 KWNWLLLS
-437 EMDLLSKEDYHCAKV
+437 EIELLSKEDCRCTKV
-452 INAYEEQ
+452 MNVHEEQ
-459 SKLLVRE
+459 SKLLIRE
-466 ILGSQTALITTVWL
+466 ILGSQIALIMTGWL

-487 NTLQLRYN
+487 NTVQLRYN
-495 TTQKVFHVNNPFE
+495 ATQIVFHVNNPFE
-508 SFIIEIFYFH
+508 SFIVEIFYFH
-518 KSISGNKKDNSILT
+518 KSISGNQKDNSILT
-532 CYNILKCKKQIG
+532 CYNILKCKKEIG
-544 IISIQN
+544 KIGIQN

-555 MNTNIKNGILS
+555 MNTNIKNGLLS
-566 ICLQDSVSEPLDIL
+566 IYLQDSVSEPLDII

-598 ENDLELEEECI
+598 ENDFELEEECI
-609 FTCMLYLKYPKNIV
+609 FKWMLYLKYPKNIIM
-623 ENHTAYLVK
+623 ENYTAYLAR

-647 LKKRKLFRTEQVFEK
+647 LKKRKLFRIEQVFEK
-662 SKKKP
+662 SKKKS

-675 QNTGFP
+675 QNIGLS
-681 IFETYEKIPLLMGFD
+681 IFESYEKIPLLMDFD
-696 DMDEISLIREI
+696 DMEEISLIREI
-707 TCQNMSCPQQ
+707 TCRNMSCPQQ
-717 VVNMENWAHYNSS
+717 LMNVENWAHYSSS
-730 TVKTH
+730 TIKTSVK
-735 GNSCPQFI
+735 SCPQFI
-743 QNNQGYPNENFYEVN
+743 QNNHGYINENFYEVN
-758 MHSQDLNM
+758 THGQDLNM
-766 ERKQGHNKISSF
+766 ERKQGHNISSF
-778 DCEHIFEDVCNVRQQ
+778 NCEHIFEGFCNVRQQ
-793 AIPASHNI
+793 AIPRSHNT
-801 IHNEETHTTS
+801 IHNEETHTIS

-828 KYDLILKEEVKATA
+828 KYDLILKEEVKVTA
-842 ESLTNSFQVHKDTK
+842 ESLINSFQIHKDTK

-865 FPMDDMF
+865 FPMDDMS
-872 SVQSVSLISKEVNVE
+872 SVQSVSKLISREVNVE
-887 ENKYVNQNYVTDTN
+887 ENKYLNQNYVTDRN

-910 EIANSKDFHRKN
+910 EIANSKDFRRKN
-922 DSALYINH
+922 DSVVYVNH

-938 GNGEC
+938 GDDEC

-977 MFHEISRE
+977 MFHEISKE
-985 NELLSTVETNNGQ
+985 NEILSTVKTNNGQ
-998 ENYFGENDAEKV
+998 ENYFGENDAEEV
-1010 KMEIEKDLKMVVVN
+1010 KMETEKDLKMVVVN
-1024 KIHASSSFHDTIA
+1024 KINASSSFCDTTA
-1037 GPNMRKSHQ
+1037 GPNTGKSHQ

-1057 REQEVPNESCYPS
+1057 GEQEVPNESCYPS
-1070 RSEEELLYST
+1070 TSEEELLYST
-1080 SEKDCETP
+1080 SEEDCETP
-1088 LPKKPAFLPDECKEE
+1088 LPKRPAFLPDEYKEE

-1142 QLHPYLKQMCYGNL
+1142 QLHPYLKQMCYGNV
-1156 KENF
+1156 KEKF